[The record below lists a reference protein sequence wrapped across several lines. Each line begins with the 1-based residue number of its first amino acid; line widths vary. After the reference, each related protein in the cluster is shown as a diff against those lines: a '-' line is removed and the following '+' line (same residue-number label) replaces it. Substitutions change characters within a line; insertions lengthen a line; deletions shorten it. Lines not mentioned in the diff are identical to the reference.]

1 MIKLWNIARNLA
13 ISIILMWSLALTS
26 VKAQTVVYQGETTT
40 LEVVQVPGES
50 YIWELYQDST
60 VDFAIEPGDCPASLA
75 SFVGG
80 NIGSSVQVVWL
91 EPGVYFYKV
100 TALNITGC
108 TNNLDVGRIEVIE
121 ALPTATITPP
131 DPDWLCVGESVFLE
145 VVLTGTGP
153 WDLTYTDGTSTQTI
167 TGITEEKYMLEVK
180 PKSPTQYW
188 ITEVKNSYGVNNKPS
203 AKVWLI
209 VYPKPESSTIYLA
222 E

>member
-1 MIKLWNIARNLA
+1 MIKLWYIARYLA
-13 ISIILMWSLALTS
+13 ISVILMWLLALTS
-26 VKAQTVVYQGETTT
+26 VRAQTVVYQGTTT
-40 LEVVQVPGES
+40 TFKVVEVPYES

-60 VDFAIEPGDCPASLA
+60 VDFAIDPGDCPASMA
-75 SFVGG
+75 NFVGG
-80 NIGSSVQVVWL
+80 NTGPGVQVIWL
-91 EPGVYFYKV
+91 EPGIYFYKV

-108 TNNLDVGRIEVIE
+108 TNNLEVGRIEVIE

-145 VVLTGTGP
+145 VVLTGTAP
-153 WDLTYTDGTSTQTI
+153 WDITYTDGTNTWTI
-167 TGITEEKYMLEVK
+167 TGITEEKYMLEVH

-203 AKVWLI
+203 PKVWLI
-209 VYPKPESSTIYLA
+209 VYPKPVSSNIYQV

>member
-1 MIKLWNIARNLA
+1 MIKLLYIARYLA
-13 ISIILMWSLALTS
+13 ISVLLMWLLASTD
-26 VKAQTVVYQGETTT
+26 VKAQTVVYQGETST
-40 LEVVQVPGES
+40 LKIVEVPGES

-60 VDFAIEPGDCPASLA
+60 VDFAIDPGDCPASLA

-80 NIGSSVQVVWL
+80 NTGPEVRVIWL
-91 EPGVYFYKV
+91 EPGVYFYKI

-108 TNNLDVGRIEVIE
+108 TNNLTVGRIEVIE

-209 VYPKPESSTIYLA
+209 VYPKPESSTIYLV

>member
-1 MIKLWNIARNLA
+1 MA
-13 ISIILMWSLALTS
+13 ISIVLMWSLALTS
-26 VKAQTVVYQGETTT
+26 VKAQTVVYQGEITT
-40 LEVVQVPGES
+40 LTMENVPGNT
-50 YIWELYQDST
+50 YKWELYNDST
-60 VDFAIEPGDCPASLA
+60 LDFAIEPGNCPVALA
-75 SFVGG
+75 NFVGS
-80 NIGSSVQVVWL
+80 NTGSSVQVTWI
-91 EPGVYFYKV
+91 EPGIYFYKV
-100 TALNITGC
+100 TSYDITGC
-108 TNNLDVGRIEVIE
+108 TNNLKVGRIEVIQ